1 MNKNFPKT
9 LQNIV
14 AAVCD
19 RRPSLICRAKPAVT
33 DRRNTEVW
41 FRSKFIQ
48 SLALVMLSA
57 TIQLLAQ
64 SPGVPI
70 IREGH
75 GDAPELLQPV
85 KALRDAGALLSIE
98 KVREQLARKTCE
110 LTLLKPSQKK
120 LAGREIWERARKAH
134 LRVGWYFLCNNCS
147 NWHLNLAGGYA
158 LTSDGAVA
166 TCYHVVEPKDMR
178 EGYLIAV
185 TEAGKP
191 LAITEILAANKIG
204 DSCIVRVKSDE
215 PLSPLSLNPTVH
227 PGDDA
232 WCYSDPLGR
241 PGYFSKGIVNR
252 FYQHWH
258 NEQETGKFPVWMN
271 VSTDWAQ
278 GSSGA
283 AVLDEFG
290 NAIGHV
296 SEISAH
302 GEADRPGAKD
312 GKRSGETLIVFH
324 NAVRAAAVLTLV
336 KPKVK

>member
-1 MNKNFPKT
+1 MNKIHLCFT
-9 LQNIV
+9 L
-14 AAVCD
+14 
-19 RRPSLICRAKPAVT
+19 VT
-33 DRRNTEVW
+33 IGVT
-41 FRSKFIQ
+41 S
-48 SLALVMLSA
+48 
-57 TIQLLAQ
+57 QLLAQ
-64 SPGVPI
+64 APGVPI

-85 KALRDAGALLSIE
+85 KALRDSGALLSLD
-98 KVREQLARKTCE
+98 KVREQLSRKTCE
-110 LTLLKPSQKK
+110 LTLPKPGQKK
-120 LAGREIWERARKAH
+120 LTGREIWERARKAH
-134 LRVGWYFLCNNCS
+134 LLVGWYFLCNNCN

-158 LTSDGAVA
+158 LTGDGAVA

-178 EGYLIAV
+178 EGFLIAV
-185 TEAGKP
+185 SEAGKP
-191 LAITEILAANKIG
+191 LAVSEILAASKFG
-204 DSCIVRVKSDE
+204 DSCIVRVKSDA
-215 PLSPLSLNPTVH
+215 PLSPLALNPGGH
-227 PGDDA
+227 PGDEA

-258 NEQETGKFPVWMN
+258 NEAEAGKFPVWMN

-302 GEADRPGAKD
+302 GEAPNAGAKD
-312 GKRSGETLIVFH
+312 SKRSGEIVIVFH
-324 NAVRAAAVLTLV
+324 NAVRAAAVLDLV
-336 KPKVK
+336 KPKGK

>member
-1 MNKNFPKT
+1 MKKIHLCFT
-9 LQNIV
+9 LV
-14 AAVCD
+14 
-19 RRPSLICRAKPAVT
+19 SLGVT
-33 DRRNTEVW
+33 T
-41 FRSKFIQ
+41 
-48 SLALVMLSA
+48 
-57 TIQLLAQ
+57 QLFAQ
-64 SPGVPI
+64 APGVPV

-75 GDAPELLQPV
+75 GDAPALLQPV
-85 KALRDAGALLSIE
+85 KALRDTGALLSLE
-98 KVREQLARKTCE
+98 KVREQLSRTTCD
-110 LTLLKPSQKK
+110 LTLPKPGTKK
-120 LAGREIWERARKAH
+120 LSGREIWERARKAH
-134 LRVGWYFLCNNCS
+134 LRVGWYYLCNNCN

-158 LTSDGAVA
+158 LTADGMIA

-178 EGYLIAV
+178 EGFLLAV
-185 TEAGKP
+185 SEAGKP
-191 LAITEILAANKIG
+191 LVVSEVLAASKFS

-215 PLSPLSLNPTVH
+215 TFNPLPLNPGVH

-258 NEQETGKFPVWMN
+258 NEQESGRFPVWMN

-302 GEADRPGAKD
+302 GKSEQEGAKD
-312 GKRSGETLIVFH
+312 SKPPGETVIVFH
-324 NAVRAAAVLTLV
+324 NAVRAAAVLALV